1 MGDVMAAAPPAERA
15 APPAAGGGGVLFV
28 LPQRY
33 RYLRG
38 GAHSNLLLMR
48 NFGAWA
54 PQVLTN
60 VQALC
65 QAAGDASIPCT
76 LVEMEPVRSSR
87 SPVKRATQAVAHL
100 PLVGAGIRLA
110 RQPSCAVVQTDFE
123 MAWVGQAVAR
133 ASGRPLVTYLRDTPR
148 RQMGARALMRLFGSS
163 LVVTISEALRG
174 EVLAATGP
182 FRGRLEKRVV
192 TIRNGVDLAEVS
204 RRRASLPREAARA
217 ALGISPGEIALVVV
231 GTVEAKKGQ
240 ASFIRDVLSAVPRER
255 PWTLYLVGD
264 DRSNPEY
271 RAACLD
277 EAERAGAGGR
287 VRFVGYDPAV
297 WRWYCA
303 MDVICVP
310 SRFEGISRAAIE
322 AQAYGVPVVASR
334 ILGMDEAVLDG
345 ESGFLADTPER
356 MASHLAWLFANPQAR
371 AAMGAAGQAH
381 VERHFDARHSAARM
395 EAQYARLV
403 GRPGTAA
410 VQGETRAR

>member
-1 MGDVMAAAPPAERA
+1 MGDVMAAAPRAERT
-15 APPAAGGGGVLFV
+15 APPAAGGPGVLFV

-33 RYLRG
+33 SYLRG

-48 NFGAWA
+48 HFGAWA

-60 VQALC
+60 VAPLC
-65 QAAGDASIPCT
+65 QGARDAAVPCT
-76 LVEMEPVRSSR
+76 LVEMDPIRPSVSL
-87 SPVKRATQAVAHL
+87 VKRVPQAVAHL
-100 PLVGAGIRLA
+100 PLVRAGIRLA
-110 RQPSCAVVQTDFE
+110 RGCAVVQTDWE

-133 ASGRPLVTYLRDTPR
+133 ASGRPLVIYLRDTPK
-148 RQMGARALMRLFGSS
+148 RQIGVRSLLRLFGAS
-163 LVVTISEALRG
+163 LAVTISDALRD

-182 FRGRLEKRVV
+182 FRGALEKRVV
-192 TIRNGVDLAEVS
+192 TIRNGVDLAEVA

-217 ALGISPGEIALVVV
+217 ALGIPPGEIALVVV

-240 ASFIRDVLSAVPRER
+240 ASFIRDVLSTVPREQ

-271 RAACLD
+271 RAACLA
-277 EAERAGAGGR
+277 EAERAHARGR
-287 VRFVGYDPAV
+287 LRFLGYDPEV

-310 SRFEGISRAAIE
+310 SRYEGISRAAIE

-334 ILGMDEAVLDG
+334 ILGMNEAVLDG
-345 ESGFLADTPER
+345 ESGFIADTPER
-356 MASHLAWLFANPQAR
+356 MAHHLSWLFANPQAR
-371 AAMGAAGQAH
+371 AAMGAAGHAH
-381 VERHFDARHSAARM
+381 VARHFDARHSAARM

-403 GRPGTAA
+403 GRSGAAA
-410 VQGETRAR
+410 VHGETRVG